1 MYSDFL
7 MKIPGPTKNKPYW
20 LTTEGDGTW
29 ILGTA
34 LGLTWLATWQRMT
47 PSAKEAEMSSGRE
60 MRNLD
65 SIPIRNWLMCASAL
79 ADFSTSA
86 RRVLATIKL
95 LLWWPRMRPFFNAC
109 FWMMPV
115 GDLWGMEVVEA
126 ARVPLLIKLE
136 FFALLCK
143 SGCEPRPAT
152 ERAGLGP
159 CFDWKHTL
167 T

>member
-47 PSAKEAEMSSGRE
+47 PSASEAEMSSGKL

-65 SIPIRNWLMCASAL
+65 SISILNWLMCASAL

-86 RRVLATIKL
+86 RRVAEATTKL
-95 LLWWPRMRPFFNAC
+95 LLMWPFFKG

-115 GDLWGMEVVEA
+115 GDRWGMEVVEA
-126 ARVPLLIKLE
+126 ARCVPLLKAE

-143 SGCEPRPAT
+143 SGWEPRPAT
-152 ERAGLGP
+152 ERAGLP
-159 CFDWKHTL
+159 CFDCKIHTL